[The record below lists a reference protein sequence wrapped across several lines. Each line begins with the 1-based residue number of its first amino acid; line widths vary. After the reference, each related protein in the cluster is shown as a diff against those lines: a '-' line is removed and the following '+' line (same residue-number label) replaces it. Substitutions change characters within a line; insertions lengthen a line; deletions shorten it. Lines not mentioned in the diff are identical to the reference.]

1 MENKMSNKVIFSC
14 FLAGCLEVYDFT
26 IFGFLASTI
35 HKNYLSFMDSESAL
49 IVTYGLFA
57 VGFIFRPLGA
67 IIFGYIGDKFGR
79 KKSLILSVSIMGI
92 SSLGMFLLPT
102 YNVIGITSCYL
113 IVLIRALQGISLGGE
128 YSGAIIYAVEH
139 VNKKR
144 VGLVGAFVVSGCLLG
159 VMLAKFVVSV
169 LESPSLPEY
178 SWRFAFLMGFCLSLI
193 GYFIR
198 NNLSESPEFIELAR
212 SKEGY
217 SKIPLL
223 EGIKSFPIEVL
234 AIIILIGTN
243 GVNFYFVVIFLPDY
257 LKKTNEID
265 IGSLSLLTTII
276 PAIFAPIVGW
286 VSDKL
291 SRGTVLVT
299 GLGLLILYTIFS
311 LPTILQ
317 SANIQTI
324 GLLILGYALL
334 FSIQSGTVNTY
345 SVEIFPTKYRF
356 SCGAF
361 CYAMGMALI
370 GGTTP
375 MIATLLSTKEFGIYY
390 LQFYVIGVTV
400 IGFILGIV
408 VTIKNKKRLTY
419 EQIVT

>member
-1 MENKMSNKVIFSC
+1 MENKMSSKVIFSC

-35 HKNYLSFMDSESAL
+35 HKNYLSFMDSEGAL

-57 VGFIFRPLGA
+57 VGFIFRPIGS
-67 IIFGYIGDKFGR
+67 IIFGYVGDKFGR
-79 KKSLILSVSIMGI
+79 KKGLILSVSIMGL
-92 SSLGMFLLPT
+92 SSLSMFLLPT
-102 YNVIGITSCYL
+102 YNLIGITSCYL

-128 YSGAIIYAVEH
+128 YSGAIIYAIEH
-139 VNKKR
+139 VDKKR

-159 VMLAKFVVSV
+159 VMLAKFVVSI

-198 NNLSESPEFIELAR
+198 NNLAESPEFIKLAK

-217 SKIPLL
+217 AKIPLI
-223 EGIKSFPIEVL
+223 EGIKAYPIEIL

-257 LKKTNEID
+257 LNKTNGID
-265 IGSLSLLTTII
+265 IGNLSLLTTII

-286 VSDKL
+286 ISDKL
-291 SRGTVLVT
+291 SRGIVLIT
-299 GLGLLILYTIFS
+299 GLGLLILYTTFS
-311 LPTILQ
+311 LPIILQ
-317 SANIQTI
+317 SANIQII

-334 FSIQSGTVNTY
+334 FSIQSGTVNTF

-370 GGTTP
+370 GGTSP
-375 MIATLLSTKEFGIYY
+375 MIATILSNNKNGIYY
-390 LQFYVIGVTV
+390 LEFYVVGMTI
-400 IGFILGIV
+400 IGFILGTII
-408 VTIKNKKRLTY
+408 TIKNNKRLIY
-419 EQIVT
+419 EKVVT